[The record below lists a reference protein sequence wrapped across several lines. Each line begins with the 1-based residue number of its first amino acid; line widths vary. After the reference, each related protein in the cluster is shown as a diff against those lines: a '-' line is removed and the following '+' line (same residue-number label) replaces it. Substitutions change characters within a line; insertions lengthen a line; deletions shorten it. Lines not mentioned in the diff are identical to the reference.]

1 MPTRITGRLHLAARL
16 VTDPANERFARSIVN
31 RLWKRYLGVG
41 LFEPAD
47 DYRPDRGVSQPELL
61 DWLAR
66 DFVAHGCDL
75 KHTIRLILTS
85 RTYQLPYD
93 ARLADRFDPANPG
106 EPRYFRSPA
115 LRRLS
120 AEQVL
125 DSARMATLGE
135 VPPGQRAYLDS
146 RITALAQALGKPA
159 SRGEITTAR
168 GDDVAVVQALELLNG
183 AEIHEL
189 IAASPTI
196 AKPPRQPDLKRLT
209 DQLYRRVLS
218 RPASNEEKRL
228 GQALLAGGDLP
239 DGLGDMYWALLV
251 SPEFQFIK

>member
-1 MPTRITGRLHLAARL
+1 
-16 VTDPANERFARSIVN
+16 
-31 RLWKRYLGVG
+31 
-41 LFEPAD
+41 
-47 DYRPDRGVSQPELL
+47 
-61 DWLAR
+61 
-66 DFVAHGCDL
+66 
-75 KHTIRLILTS
+75 
-85 RTYQLPYD
+85 
-93 ARLADRFDPANPG
+93 
-106 EPRYFRSPA
+106 
-115 LRRLS
+115 
-120 AEQVL
+120 
-125 DSARMATLGE
+125 MATLGE

-239 DGLGDMYWALLV
+239 DGLGDMYWCSWSAPNSSSSSNRRQHALQTAHRQEN
-251 SPEFQFIK
+251 SRSHPACPARSTAASSSARP